1 MSACIVLQDH
11 ERGRIAMADFDIRLI
26 LKHAKAEPSVIRV
39 AEMNDWDLRIMGNR
53 KAEVYVDKWITS
65 DGRAEIHY
73 VEDPLT
79 LIPFVTFRGEG
90 SYDAARLVKEACHLW
105 EFQEALDTI
114 NSAQDRD
121 DRLTAIY
128 AAALTASERQVDSL
142 VEAFGS
148 LAADPDP
155 GIRQSVVVATGY
167 LPWPALVELV
177 QHLADTDPVDHVRHN
192 AQVLLEG
199 LK

>member
-1 MSACIVLQDH
+1 
-11 ERGRIAMADFDIRLI
+11 MADFDIRLT
-26 LKHAKAEPSVIRV
+26 LKHMKAEPSVIRV

-53 KAEVYVDKWITS
+53 KAQVYLDKWVTP

-79 LIPFVTFRGEG
+79 GIPFVTFRGEG
-90 SYDAARLVKEACHLW
+90 AGEAAQLVEAGCQLW
-105 EFQEALDTI
+105 DFREALDMI
-114 NSAQDRD
+114 NAAQSRD

-128 AAALTASERQVDSL
+128 AAAFTAPERPVDSL
-142 VEAFGS
+142 VEVFRS

-167 LPWPALVELV
+167 VPWPALVELV
-177 QHLADTDPVDHVRHN
+177 QRLAETDQVHHVRHN

-199 LK
+199 LNLHGDAN

>member
-1 MSACIVLQDH
+1 
-11 ERGRIAMADFDIRLI
+11 MADFDIRLT

-53 KAEVYVDKWITS
+53 KTEVYVDKWVTP

-79 LIPFVTFRGEG
+79 GIPFVTFRGEG
-90 SYDAARLVKEACHLW
+90 SDDAAQLVEEACQLW
-105 EFQEALDTI
+105 DFQEALDSI
-114 NSAQDRD
+114 NTAQSRD

-128 AAALTASERQVDSL
+128 AAAFTAPERQVDSL
-142 VEAFGS
+142 VEVFRS
-148 LAADPDP
+148 LATDPDP
-155 GIRQSVVVATGY
+155 GIRQSLVVATGY

-177 QHLADTDPVDHVRHN
+177 RHLADTDPVDHVRHN

-199 LK
+199 LNLHGDAN

>member
-1 MSACIVLQDH
+1 
-11 ERGRIAMADFDIRLI
+11 MADFDIRLT
-26 LKHAKAEPSVIRV
+26 LKHVKAEPSVIRV

-53 KAEVYVDKWITS
+53 KAQVYLDKWVTP
-65 DGRAEIHY
+65 DGRTEIHY

-79 LIPFVTFRGEG
+79 GIPFVTFRGEG
-90 SYDAARLVKEACHLW
+90 SGEAAQLVEAACQLW
-105 EFQEALDTI
+105 DFQEALDMIVTAH
-114 NSAQDRD
+114 SRD

-128 AAALTASERQVDSL
+128 AAAFTAPERPVDSL
-142 VEAFGS
+142 VEVFRS
-148 LAADPDP
+148 LAADTDP

-167 LPWPALVELV
+167 VPWPALVELV

-199 LK
+199 LNLHGDVN